1 MMKRWL
7 MPLFL
12 VALPMLVV
20 LPGCGDDDD
29 NPADPNKGTQQIDIR
44 LHAGDQFEYDR
55 WDLDQNQQKID
66 STKRKYDV
74 EFNKGVGSILQY
86 NDWFFRIGKDRS
98 TTLRDTLIIRTETL
112 TRPNGTS
119 YTEEVMAYGFIYQTL
134 QKFIALVMPLGTVG
148 VPTIP
153 AETWDVIAR
162 YYDDNGVVVDPG
174 YEWPIGPETGT
185 LMNFTIN
192 GQPVPV
198 TAKLTGKYE
207 AREEKITANN
217 QQITTWKSSVTA
229 TFNLLGSVELKVKVN
244 IWLSDNPNTMV
255 RVVQESASTTI
266 PILNLP
272 FTVNGDHQELLSWI

>member
-55 WDLDQNQQKID
+55 WDLDQNQQKIE
-66 STKRKYDV
+66 SSKRKYDV

-98 TTLRDTLIIRTETL
+98 TNYRDTLIIRTESR
-112 TRPNGTS
+112 TRTNGTS
-119 YTEEVMAYGFIYQTL
+119 YTEEIMAYGFMYQAL
-134 QKFIALVMPLGTVG
+134 QEFIAIVMPLGTVG

-162 YYDDNGVVVDPG
+162 YYDDDGVVVDPG
-174 YEWPIGPETGT
+174 YEWTIGPENGT
-185 LMNFTIN
+185 IMNFTIN
-192 GQPVPV
+192 GQSVPV

-217 QQITTWKSSVTA
+217 KQITTWKSSVTA
-229 TFNLLGSVELKVKVN
+229 SFNLLGSVELKVKVN
-244 IWLSDNPNTMV
+244 MWFSDDPNTMV
-255 RVVQESASTTI
+255 RFVQESAQTTI

-272 FTVNGDHQELLSWI
+272 FTVSGEHQELLSWI